1 MTLQEQLANDLK
13 NAMKSG
19 DKTRLG
25 VLRMAK
31 AAIKNAE
38 IAKRGPLDDAGVLE
52 VLSKEA
58 KQRRES
64 IAEFRNAKREDSATK
79 EEAELSVLLG
89 YLPQQMSSDEITVL
103 VRQVID
109 EVGAIGLKDK
119 GKVMPKLMP
128 QTKGKA
134 DGQLVNQV
142 VTQLLED
149 I

>member
-1 MTLQEQLANDLK
+1 VTLQEQLANDLK

>member
-79 EEAELSVLLG
+79 EEAEVSVLLG